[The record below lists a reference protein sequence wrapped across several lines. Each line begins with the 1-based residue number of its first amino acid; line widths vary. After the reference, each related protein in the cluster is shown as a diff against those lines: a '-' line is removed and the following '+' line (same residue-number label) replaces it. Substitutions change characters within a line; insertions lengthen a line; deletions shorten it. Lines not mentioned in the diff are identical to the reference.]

1 MRGPMQSLSQN
12 DWTGCPMMT
21 CRFALGA
28 CLAMVLPSLSGCA
41 DRRNDVGVVVSDSA
55 GIEIVE
61 SLEGAWGPGEG
72 WSLSEEPVVSIGR
85 EDGPQEYLLDRV
97 RAALLLPDRRILVA
111 NGGTKEL
118 RYFDS
123 SGTWLYS
130 VGRDGFGP
138 GEFNE
143 IASVSR
149 ARDSL
154 IVHDFGQNRISVFSA
169 SGELG
174 RTLTLGRT
182 PSSRPFALW
191 VFADGRMLVA
201 QLVFAGGGAGLRRER
216 TQLVYRRSSPDG
228 AVSDS
233 LGVFLLA
240 EVYSE
245 WSTTTPGVSTSTTAP
260 FGRRASTNVSGNRL
274 YYASGETYDIQV
286 FDSAGRLE
294 RVIRRRVP
302 NRPVTSRDIEAFKAE
317 FVEGSAPGSW
327 DRRIV
332 DHLEFPETMPAY
344 GPVVVDALGNV
355 WVAEYGGGG
364 SVDRT
369 GHWTVFNPD
378 GRMLGVVEVP
388 RGGRLT
394 DIGADYLLGVWRTE
408 LDVPEVR
415 MYRLFRR

>member
-1 MRGPMQSLSQN
+1 
-12 DWTGCPMMT
+12 MT

-28 CLAMVLPSLSGCA
+28 CLAMLPASLSSCA
-41 DRRNDVGVVVSDSA
+41 GGRNDVGVVVHDSG

-61 SLEGAWGPGEG
+61 SLEGAWGAGEG

-85 EDGPQEYLLDRV
+85 ADGPQEYLLHRV
-97 RAALLLPDRRILVA
+97 QTALLLPDRRILVA
-111 NGGTKEL
+111 NGGTSEL

-123 SGTWLYS
+123 SGTYLYS

-138 GEFNE
+138 GEFNRIE
-143 IASVSR
+143 SVWL

-154 IVHDFGQNRISVFSA
+154 VVFDFGLSRVSVFSI

-174 RTLTLGRT
+174 RTLTLGRD
-182 PSSRPFALW
+182 PLSRPFALW
-191 VFADGRMLVA
+191 VFADGRILAA
-201 QLVFAGGGAGLRRER
+201 QLVFDGGGAGLRRER
-216 TQLVYRRSSPDG
+216 TQLVYRRYSPNG
-228 AVSDS
+228 AVLDS
-233 LGVFLLA
+233 LGVFLLG
-240 EVYSE
+240 ESYSE
-245 WSTTTPGVSTSTTAP
+245 SSSIGPGMGASMVTDAP

-274 YYASGETYDIQV
+274 YYASSETYDIQV

-294 RVIRRRVP
+294 RIIRRPVP

-332 DHLEFPETMPAY
+332 DDLEFPETMPAY
-344 GPVVVDALGNV
+344 GTVAVDALGNV
-355 WVAEYGGGG
+355 WVAEYGGSGR
-364 SVDRT
+364 VDRT
-369 GHWTVFNPD
+369 GRWTVFNPD

-394 DIGADYLLGVWRTE
+394 DIGADYLMGVWLTD
-408 LDVPEVR
+408 LDVPQVR
-415 MYRLFRR
+415 MYRLFRH